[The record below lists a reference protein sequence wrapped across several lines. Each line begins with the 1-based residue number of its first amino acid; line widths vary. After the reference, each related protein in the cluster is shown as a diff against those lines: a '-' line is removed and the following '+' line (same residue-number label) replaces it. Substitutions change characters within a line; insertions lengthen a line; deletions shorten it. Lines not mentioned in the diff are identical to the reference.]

1 MNSATLKFKVEGSD
15 YQNLQDKVKKEL
27 AGFIEVGLEDL
38 NKYVNYEL
46 EISPIEKPSSTYSY
60 AALVTARLKN
70 V

>member
-1 MNSATLKFKVEGSD
+1 MNSATFKFKVEGSD

-27 AGFIEVGLEDL
+27 AGFIEIDLEDL

-46 EISPIEKPSSTYSY
+46 DISATEKTASTYLYS
-60 AALVTARLKN
+60 ALVTARLKN

>member
-1 MNSATLKFKVEGSD
+1 MNSATFKFKVEGSD

-27 AGFIEVGLEDL
+27 AGFIEIDLEDL
-38 NKYVNYEL
+38 SKYVNYEL
-46 EISPIEKPSSTYSY
+46 EISPIEKTASTYSY

>member
-1 MNSATLKFKVEGSD
+1 MNSATFKFKVEGSD

-27 AGFIEVGLEDL
+27 AGFIEIDLEDL

-46 EISPIEKPSSTYSY
+46 DISAIEKTASTYSY
-60 AALVTARLKN
+60 SALVTARLKN

>member
-1 MNSATLKFKVEGSD
+1 MNSATFKFKVEGSD

-27 AGFIEVGLEDL
+27 AGFIEIDLEDL

-46 EISPIEKPSSTYSY
+46 DISATEKTASTYSY
-60 AALVTARLKN
+60 SALVTARLKN